1 MLKLAKPGE
10 RRFAYGF
17 WRYLADEVDEAIA
30 MLEAVRASGIDHIDT
45 ADVYGGESGFGGAE
59 RLLGAVRKRAPG
71 LFDGAV
77 LATKAGVELGTP
89 YNSSDDYLRAACDAS
104 LVRLGVERIDL
115 FYVHRHDLMVHPADL
130 AATLDGLVAAG
141 KIASVAVSNFTAAQL
156 EALIAHLKAPI
167 VAHQIE
173 FSAAYVEP
181 IFDGLL
187 DQAMRR
193 GLALPAWSPLAGGRL
208 GEARPAPELAKV
220 CETLDALAK
229 KYGLT
234 RNAIAMAFI
243 QGHPAGLTPIIG
255 TKTPQRFRESLAGA
269 ACVLTRREWY
279 DVLEAR
285 LGRRMP

>member
-1 MLKLAKPGE
+1 MLKLAGPGE

-17 WRYLADEVDEAIA
+17 WRYLADEVDAAIA
-30 MLEAVRASGIDHIDT
+30 MLALVRESGIDHVDT
-45 ADVYGGESGFGGAE
+45 ADVYGGASGFGGAE
-59 RLLGAVRKRAPG
+59 RLLGAVRARVPS
-71 LFDGAV
+71 LFEGAV

-89 YNSSDDYLRAACDAS
+89 YNSSADYLRAACDAS

-115 FYVHRHDLMVHPADL
+115 FYVHRHDLLVHPADL

-141 KIASVAVSNFTAAQL
+141 KIAAVGVSNFTASQL
-156 EALIAHLKAPI
+156 EALTQYMKAPL

-193 GLALPAWSPLAGGRL
+193 GIALPAWSPLAGGRL
-208 GEARPAPELAKV
+208 GEASPAAELVKV

-243 QGHPAGLTPIIG
+243 QRHPAGLTPIIG

-269 ACVLTRREWY
+269 TCDLTRREWY
-279 DVLEAR
+279 DILEAR